1 MDKDYFNEVKKYFD
15 TNISDKELEEKLT
28 YFIDRP
34 YQLKEPEYY
43 EDELKSIEKEFKKL
57 LDNYEQ
63 ELMFDD
69 GDWRTLEGIQFACE
83 TLNNE
88 ILFSNNA
95 DIVRECG
102 NLTLTA
108 MLIIDQIQRF
118 KKFVSAQSVFVEN
131 KLKFKDNENL
141 DIISLKANESVLK
154 ALIEEPSRL
163 DDKDFIRKSDKTL
176 EHAKILLG
184 EISKLIELSA

>member
-43 EDELKSIEKEFKKL
+43 EDELKSIEKEYKTM
-57 LDNYEQ
+57 LDNYE
-63 ELMFDD
+63 ERLMFND
-69 GDWRTLEGIQFACE
+69 GDWRTLESIQFACE

-88 ILFSNNA
+88 IIFSNNA

-108 MLIIDQIQRF
+108 RLIIDQIERF
-118 KKFVSAQSVFVEN
+118 KKFVSAQSVFVKN

-141 DIISLKANESVLK
+141 DINVLKANESVLK

-163 DDKDFIRKSDKTL
+163 DNNDFIRKSDKTL

>member
-1 MDKDYFNEVKKYFD
+1 MDKDYFNEVKKYFG

-43 EDELKSIEKEFKKL
+43 EDELKSIEKEYKKL

-63 ELMFDD
+63 RLMFDD

-108 MLIIDQIQRF
+108 MLIIDQIERF
-118 KKFVSAQSVFVEN
+118 KKFVSAQSVFVKN

-141 DIISLKANESVLK
+141 DINVLKANESVLK

-163 DDKDFIRKSDKTL
+163 DNNDFIRKSDKTL